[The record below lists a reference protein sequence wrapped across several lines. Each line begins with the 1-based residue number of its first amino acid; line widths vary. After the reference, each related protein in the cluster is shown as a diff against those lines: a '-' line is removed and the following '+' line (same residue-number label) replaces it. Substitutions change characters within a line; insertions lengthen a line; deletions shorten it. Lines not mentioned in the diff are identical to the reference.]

1 MNVIVGLD
9 IGTSNIRVA
18 IGELDEENGKLR
30 IAGTACEKS
39 VGLRFGNIVN
49 IEATSSAIKNA
60 IENAEQNAGIDVH
73 SCYVSIGGEQI
84 EGLNAKGKVAV
95 STKGKSLRC
104 VNQDDIKRVRESA
117 TAIQMTLDRDMLHV
131 ITQDY
136 IVDNVAGIKD
146 PINQLGVCL
155 EAAVHIVT
163 ASRTT
168 IQNIANCVTKA
179 GYEMDG
185 VMLKTLACT
194 TAVTNDDECELGSI
208 LIDLGAGTTD
218 FLVLVDGA
226 PVCTASVPFGGNIVT
241 NDIALCKG
249 ITVSEAENLKLEYG
263 CCWMDNVNP
272 DATITI
278 AGLGGRAPEEFYQ
291 TELCE
296 IIAPRIEEIFQQVLD
311 KILEK
316 TTLTQLS
323 GNIILTGGGANMNG
337 IIEMAQSVFQTS
349 AVRIGVPEKLGGI
362 EDDYAGP
369 EWATAIGLVIGS
381 KNNVPH
387 RENRRKVR
395 KSSSEKSAKDSVF
408 KKFIRSLF

>member
-18 IGELDEENGKLR
+18 IGEIDDETGELR

-49 IEATSSAIKNA
+49 IEATSNAIRNA

-73 SCYVSIGGEQI
+73 SCFTSIGGEQI

-95 STKGKSLRC
+95 SLKGKSQRC

-117 TAIQMTLDRDMLHV
+117 TAVQMTMDRDMLHV

-136 IVDNVAGIKD
+136 IVDNVSGIKD
-146 PINQLGVCL
+146 PMNRLGVCL

-168 IQNIANCVTKA
+168 IQNMATCVTRA

-185 VMLKTLACT
+185 VMLKTLAST
-194 TAVTNDDECELGSI
+194 TAVTNEDECELGSI

-249 ITVSEAENLKLEYG
+249 ITIAEAENLKVEYG
-263 CCWMDNVNP
+263 CCWIDNVNP
-272 DATITI
+272 DATITVG
-278 AGLGGRAPEEFYQ
+278 GLGGRPPEEFYQ

-296 IIAPRIEEIFQQVLD
+296 IIAPRVEEIFQQVLD

-362 EDDYAGP
+362 EDDYSGP

-381 KNNVPH
+381 KNSTPR
-387 RENRRKVR
+387 RERSRKGR
-395 KSSSEKSAKDSVF
+395 KTSSEKSGKENAF
-408 KKFIRSLF
+408 KKFLKSLF